1 MQNVNRQMRRVYDII
16 LASKET
22 KNILK
27 GDIKMVRRTYNNF
40 LRAMEILQNQ
50 AYMTPGRAE
59 RKTREIFDAVEYDR
73 KIRKVKSTVEDYLV
87 AEINIANNNI

>member
-1 MQNVNRQMRRVYDII
+1 MI
-16 LASKET
+16 
-22 KNILK
+22 
-27 GDIKMVRRTYNNF
+27 RRTYNNF

-50 AYMTPGRAE
+50 AYMTQADAE

-73 KIRKVKSTVEDYLV
+73 KIRKVKTTVEDYLT